1 MRKLIQGQPAL
12 TEIKEERRR
21 LVRLTVIWILSF
33 VVMTGAFILAA
44 RAVPGGRCSWGQQS
58 LVYFILRI
66 GNWL

>member
-33 VVMTGAFILAA
+33 VVMTGAFI
-44 RAVPGGRCSWGQQS
+44 
-58 LVYFILRI
+58 FILRI